1 MTTPYSFRGRAEI
14 HYAATSGTGKTHR
27 PTSATLPPGHPLHRA
42 ANGAPACRTGR
53 RLDEKVDQRIYDL
66 RHEAL
71 ASRVTT
77 LETLREKDAEKLV
90 ATRRWLIGA
99 VIVPLIGIMLPLI
112 VLLIR
117 GAGP

>member
-1 MTTPYSFRGRAEI
+1 MPDE
-14 HYAATSGTGKTHR
+14 
-27 PTSATLPPGHPLHRA
+27 PTLGEVIRRFDDRFVDLRDDIAGL
-42 ANGAPACRTGR
+42 GR

>member
-1 MTTPYSFRGRAEI
+1 MPDE
-14 HYAATSGTGKTHR
+14 
-27 PTSATLPPGHPLHRA
+27 PTLGEVVRRFEDRFVDLRDDIAGL
-42 ANGAPACRTGR
+42 GR

>member
-1 MTTPYSFRGRAEI
+1 MGDEPTPGEMVRRLEDRLADVRDDI
-14 HYAATSGTGKTHR
+14 QQ
-27 PTSATLPPGHPLHRA
+27 L
-42 ANGAPACRTGR
+42 GR

-71 ASRVTT
+71 TGRVST

-99 VIVPLIGIMLPLI
+99 VVVPLVGILLPVI
-112 VLLIR
+112 ILLSR
-117 GAGP
+117 GS

>member
-1 MTTPYSFRGRAEI
+1 MGDEPTPGEMVRRLEDRLADVRDDI
-14 HYAATSGTGKTHR
+14 QQ
-27 PTSATLPPGHPLHRA
+27 L
-42 ANGAPACRTGR
+42 GR

-71 ASRVTT
+71 TGRVST

-99 VIVPLIGIMLPLI
+99 VVVPLVGILLPMI
-112 VLLIR
+112 VLLAR
-117 GAGP
+117 GTG

>member
-1 MTTPYSFRGRAEI
+1 MSDEPTLGEI
-14 HYAATSGTGKTHR
+14 VRRFEDRLTDVR
-27 PTSATLPPGHPLHRA
+27 DDIQQL
-42 ANGAPACRTGR
+42 GR

-71 ASRVTT
+71 AARVTT

-99 VIVPLIGIMLPLI
+99 VIVPLVGVLLPVVIMLA
-112 VLLIR
+112 R
-117 GAGP
+117 GAGS

>member
-1 MTTPYSFRGRAEI
+1 MSDEPTPGEMVRRLEDRLADVRDDI
-14 HYAATSGTGKTHR
+14 QQ
-27 PTSATLPPGHPLHRA
+27 L
-42 ANGAPACRTGR
+42 GR

-71 ASRVTT
+71 TGRVST

-99 VIVPLIGIMLPLI
+99 VVVPLVGILLPVI
-112 VLLIR
+112 ILLAR
-117 GAGP
+117 GTG